1 LLAIEDEC
9 LYCSDFESDVDEDDI
24 DDFEE
29 EDGLQDLFVRIL
41 EDIQLN
47 LP

>member
-1 LLAIEDEC
+1 LPFIIYRFK
-9 LYCSDFESDVDEDDI
+9 LYASDVDEDDI

-29 EDGLQDLFVRIL
+29 EDELQDLFVRIL